1 MPEPRIELQDT
12 SVLSPKYHVFYCDL
26 CAQKNDGD
34 DRGTVTVRR
43 SPFTVHRSAFGG
55 AVRQS
60 ARTESQKTWNMD
72 VPLLAID
79 RVRQRTL
86 EGWK

>member
-43 SPFTVHRSAFGG
+43 SAFGG